1 MMLNKFKTFSK
12 ISQAIL
18 INNFLIA
25 FAITFVNPYFLISI
39 EQDLK
44 ISAPTGSLIILIG
57 MGVGTLFSYIITVKS
72 KKVVLTALKAHALLA
87 TSLIV
92 FGGLYRLHS
101 GVLLFLLVVSFYIS
115 FRLGLML
122 ATNCNRILHLATNDG
137 CSVGS
142 VFAIRNTI
150 TAAGSILGPLVAGVI
165 YTYHGYVTLIL
176 LAGVIFL
183 ITTIVYYWIYRTYS
197 NGIMQEESPNHNR
210 GALLSG
216 DLLIIISFT
225 LIGVFSGQI
234 FSYIPIVLR
243 KNFENYSFL
252 ISLIYSINSAIL
264 IIGSIPI
271 NAFLSRH
278 LSAEKRLFVSVFLY
292 SLGYVLFSA
301 FSRQVDAFLIFIV
314 LTSIAELLFTVASME
329 IFKSR
334 SETTKQINLVI
345 SKYTLSS
352 SIVGVGVGQYLGSIL
367 TLSPSSLWP
376 IVLWIS
382 VGCMAL
388 FTYKIGRSHE

>member
-39 EQDLK
+39 ERDLK

-57 MGVGTLFSYIITVKS
+57 MGVGTLFSYIFTVKS
-72 KKVVLTALKAHALLA
+72 KKVVLTALKAHTLLA
-87 TSLIV
+87 ASLII
-92 FGGLYRLHS
+92 FGGGYRLHS
-101 GVLLFLLVVSFYIS
+101 GVLLFLLVVIFYIS

-122 ATNCNRILHLATNDG
+122 ATNCNRILHLATNDSG
-137 CSVGS
+137 NVGS
-142 VFAIRNTI
+142 VFALRNTI

-165 YTYHGYVTLIL
+165 YTYYGYDTLIL
-176 LAGVIFL
+176 LAGVVFL
-183 ITTIVYYWIYRTYS
+183 ITTIVYYWIYRTHS
-197 NGIMQEESPNHNR
+197 NEILQEEGQKKDRVS
-210 GALLSG
+210 LLSS
-216 DLLIIISFT
+216 DLLLIISFT

-234 FSYIPIVLR
+234 FSYIPIVLQ
-243 KNFENYSFL
+243 KNFENFTFL
-252 ISLIYSINSAIL
+252 ISLIYSVNAAIL

-278 LSAEKRLFVSVFLY
+278 LSAEKRLYASIFLY
-292 SLGYVLFSA
+292 GLGYILFSA

-334 SETTKQINLVI
+334 SETTRQINLVI

-367 TLSPSSLWP
+367 TQSPSSLWP

-382 VGCMAL
+382 VGGMAF
-388 FTYKIGRSHE
+388 FTYKIGMEVT